1 MKLENFSIK
10 TKKRNLLSN
19 VSIEFEK
26 GKMAHVLG
34 KNGTGKTC
42 LAKSIIGAFP
52 FSGKI
57 LLDEKNIC
65 IIGSY
70 TNIPNDLKVKDVM
83 NIITKKFKRQISKE
97 VLDIF
102 GIKDMPLKNKM
113 KNLSDGQ
120 RQKIKLLY
128 FLSTAPEIIIFDE
141 FTNALDKKT
150 CLEIY
155 EFINNYREKNNTT
168 IINITH
174 NITDLE
180 YMDGEYFLIE
190 NENIRKYETK
200 EFVINS
206 YIKG

>member
-1 MKLENFSIK
+1 MK
-10 TKKRNLLSN
+10 
-19 VSIEFEK
+19 
-26 GKMAHVLG
+26 
-34 KNGTGKTC
+34 
-42 LAKSIIGAFP
+42 
-52 FSGKI
+52 
-57 LLDEKNIC
+57 KNIC
-65 IIGSY
+65 VIGSY

-83 NIITKKFKRQISKE
+83 NIITGKFKRQIPKE

-102 GIKDMPLKNKM
+102 GINDMPLKNKM

-128 FLSTAPEIIIFDE
+128 FLSTDPEIIVFDG

-168 IINITH
+168 IINITY

-180 YMDGEYFLIE
+180 YMDGEYFLME
-190 NENIRKYETK
+190 DENIRKYETK
-200 EFVINS
+200 EFVISS
-206 YIKG
+206 YIKGVN